1 MGHSELS
8 PSDSARWS
16 RCPGSI
22 NFTRPLRDEDDSKE
36 YSAEGTVAHTIREE
50 CLTLGFNAY
59 DFIGLTFTEDGF
71 SFLVDEEMADNIQPG
86 VDEIREYEGELFV
99 EKWVNTTKWLG
110 KDSQGRDQGGSM
122 DAGVAG
128 EKLIVISD
136 LKFGKGVAVQA
147 VDNTQQVLYA
157 LAFWEQYARHITDA
171 TEFLIIIDQP
181 RNRDGGGRWRVSLDA
196 LLAKGEELRLAAE
209 RTRDPGAPLIATDYG
224 CQWCPAANMPGRKG
238 GCPTHHEWIAST
250 IDMKFDD
257 IEAMNSVGI
266 DWNPPQVLSREVRS
280 HIVRMKSTIEKW
292 LEKLHADELEDLI
305 NYGPACGFKA
315 VEGRRGNRK
324 HRDEIRSQA
333 WMKARAVAMGK
344 SADDIFTKKLISPAQ
359 GEKLL
364 RLGDGKFP
372 KSLIEQGAP
381 KPVMVPVE
389 DDRPSIAT
397 VDDKFEEV

>member
-22 NFTRPLRDEDDSKE
+22 NFTRQLRDEDDSSIF
-36 YSAEGTVAHTIREE
+36 SAEGTVVHTVREQ
-50 CLTLGFNAY
+50 CLSLGFDAY
-59 DFIGLTFTEDGF
+59 DFIGRSFTEDGF
-71 SFLVDEEMADNIQPG
+71 TFTVDEDMADNVQPG
-86 VDEIREYEGELFV
+86 VDEIREYEGQLFV

-110 KDSQGRDQGGSM
+110 KDSRGNDQGGSM
-122 DAGVAG
+122 DAGIAG

-136 LKFGKGVAVQA
+136 LKYGMGVAVQA
-147 VDNTQQVLYA
+147 VGNTQQVLYA
-157 LAFWEQYARHITDA
+157 LAFWEQYARHVTDA

-181 RNRDGGGRWRVSLDA
+181 RNRDGGGRWRVSLEK
-196 LLAKGEELRLAAE
+196 LLAMGEELRVAAE
-209 RTRDPGAPLIATDYG
+209 RTREPDAPLIATPYG

-238 GCPTHHEWIAST
+238 GCPTHHEWIASA
-250 IDMKFDD
+250 IDMKFDEID
-257 IEAMNSVGI
+257 TLNEVGL
-266 DWNPPQVLSREVRS
+266 DWNPPKVLSREVRS

-315 VEGRRGNRK
+315 VDGRRGKRT
-324 HRDEIRSQA
+324 HRDEIKSAA
-333 WMKARAVAMGK
+333 WIKARLKGMGK
-344 SADDIFTKKLISPAQ
+344 DADEAFTKKLISPAQ

-364 RLGDGKFP
+364 RLGADNFP

-381 KPVMVPVE
+381 KPVIVPVE
-389 DDRPSIAT
+389 DERPSIAT
-397 VDDKFEEV
+397 IDDKFDEV